1 MNPEAF
7 SPLGRCIN
15 GSIYPF
21 RLRNALEGYIVP
33 ETFPQN
39 SDVVNIVILLRNYGS
54 DRTALIDVLQDSQV
68 VASTSISLASGETKS
83 VQIQVKWR
91 SGSRLILKVDGGSMD
106 ELVLN
111 ATTSPN
117 RVGGLVLVFHNH
129 QPPNYTPGGVLL
141 RPWALLHVAA
151 PEVSPYGFGVY
162 LHQAQVLRRYP
173 DMRLTANLSP
183 SLLDVWLK
191 ILNGELVMPSGARF
205 SGNSAESTLIREAI
219 NMYRGAM
226 RSGTLEVLTSLYAH
240 TIAGFLVDEFELND
254 LVLRELEQGIDITK
268 SVLGVKPRGVWLP
281 EMSFSMRLVPILSAL
296 GLEYTFLDGRFH
308 YEGAKG
314 DKRGLYTIYTV
325 YDTVSGSSINVF
337 FRDTDLSNE
346 LSFKANF
353 CSDLQAIRAAY
364 DFSSRLVNKSV
375 GGILTVALDGENW
388 VLFSQS
394 PPLAALFFEYLVRY
408 LTSAQRAGAVRL
420 LRAEEALKMVEP
432 SETLYHVPSTSWLG
446 SYRKW
451 RGERAEHEAYW
462 NKLLDR
468 IRRLRS
474 YVNSFGFDER
484 AKRAEQALWHALDS
498 DYWWAEFWD
507 PELIDSWLAE
517 FDKLLPPQNQ

>member
-7 SPLGRCIN
+7 SPFSVCTDK
-15 GSIYPF
+15 SIYPF
-21 RLRNALEGYIVP
+21 RLKNALEGYIVP

-39 SDVVNIVILLRNYGS
+39 SDGVNIVILLRNYGS
-54 DRTALIDVLQDSQV
+54 DRTASIEILQDSQAV
-68 VASTSISLASGETKS
+68 TNTSISLASGETKS
-83 VQIQVKWR
+83 VQIQVRWR
-91 SGSRLILKVDGGSMD
+91 GNSRLILKVDGDPMD
-106 ELVLN
+106 ELSLN
-111 ATTSPN
+111 AAASPN
-117 RVGGLVLVFHNH
+117 KAGDLVLVFHNH

-141 RPWALLHVAA
+141 RPWALLHVIA
-151 PEVSPYGFGVY
+151 PEVSPYGLGVY
-162 LHQAQVLRRYP
+162 LHQAQVLKKHP

-191 ILNGELVMPSGARF
+191 ILNGELVTQRGAF
-205 SGNSAESTLIREAI
+205 SSNSAESTLIRETLNI
-219 NMYRGAM
+219 YREDV
-226 RSGTLEVLTSLYAH
+226 RSRALEALTSLYAH
-240 TIAGFLVDEFELND
+240 TIAGFLVDEFELGD
-254 LVLRELEQGIDITK
+254 LVLRELEHGIAITK
-268 SVLGVKPRGVWLP
+268 SALGIEPRGVWLP
-281 EMSFSMRLVPILSAL
+281 EMSFSMRLIPILSAL
-296 GLEYTFLDGRFH
+296 DLEYTFLDGRFH

-314 DKRGLYTIYTV
+314 DKQGLYAIYTV
-325 YDTVSGSSINVF
+325 YDVVSGSSINVF

-353 CSDLQAIRAAY
+353 CSDLQAVRAAY
-364 DFSSRLVNKSV
+364 DFSSRLVDKSREGV
-375 GGILTVALDGENW
+375 LTVALDGENW

-394 PPLAALFFEYLVRY
+394 PPLAALFFEYLVKY
-408 LTSAQRAGAVRL
+408 LTSAQRAEAVRL
-420 LRAEEALKMVEP
+420 LRAEEALKTFEP
-432 SETLYHVPSTSWLG
+432 AGTLYHIPSTSWLG
-446 SYRKW
+446 SYKKW

-462 NKLLDR
+462 SKLLDR

-474 YVNSFGFDER
+474 YVNHFGFDEK